1 MQLFDG
7 FSLNS
12 DMEDVN
18 SVKVTV
24 VSLSAAA
31 NIVLNSLV
39 IAVIVKTPKLRED
52 RTTLFVFSLA
62 VSGLA
67 FGICC
72 TVSSAIFCSRPEM
85 TNPNGFASIY
95 MALAAWF
102 TVASLYNLCCI
113 SVCKMVAVVYPLRY
127 LVVVTER
134 RCYIVIFFNWIVS
147 ASFAAPFYFIATSW
161 SPDECIAE
169 RKQITWK
176 SSAYMFALE
185 VICCLLPMSVM
196 IYANVRM
203 FVVVARV
210 TRQVSV
216 ASSDVEPYQQI
227 LASALIRS
235 VRSSRN
241 IIIICFAYVFL
252 VMSIVVVVTT
262 TSISDTAIEV
272 DVKFALD
279 WLFFAHMFIN
289 SFLYIVLHR
298 SVRVA
303 VKELFRSVR

>member
-1 MQLFDG
+1 MDI
-7 FSLNS
+7 
-12 DMEDVN
+12 N

-39 IAVIVKTPKLRED
+39 IAVIVKTAKLRED

-85 TNPNGFASIY
+85 TNADGFASIY

-134 RCYIVIFFNWIVS
+134 RCDFVIFFNWIVS
-147 ASFAAPFYFIATSW
+147 ASFAAHFCFIGVTW
-161 SPDECIAE
+161 SRYVCIGE
-169 RKQITWK
+169 LRQTNWK

-185 VICCLLPMSVM
+185 VIYCLLLMVVM
-196 IYANVRM
+196 IYANVLM
-203 FVVVARV
+203 FVVVVRV

-216 ASSDVEPYQQI
+216 AGVQINAYQ
-227 LASALIRS
+227 RS
-235 VRSSRN
+235 RTLPTDYRVNSGQE
-241 IIIICFAYVFL
+241 CA
-252 VMSIVVVVTT
+252 VV
-262 TSISDTAIEV
+262 A
-272 DVKFALD
+272 KYNNYLQR
-279 WLFFAHMFIN
+279 FF
-289 SFLYIVLHR
+289 
-298 SVRVA
+298 
-303 VKELFRSVR
+303 

>member
-1 MQLFDG
+1 
-7 FSLNS
+7 
-12 DMEDVN
+12 
-18 SVKVTV
+18 VTV

-72 TVSSAIFCSRPEM
+72 TASSAIFCSRPEM
-85 TNPNGFASIY
+85 TNADGFASIH

-134 RCYIVIFFNWIVS
+134 RCYFVIFFNWIVS

-161 SPDECIAE
+161 SSDVCIAE

-176 SSAYMFALE
+176 NSAYMFALE
-185 VICCLLPMSVM
+185 VICCLLPMIAM

-210 TRQVSV
+210 TRQVAV
-216 ASSDVEPYQQI
+216 AGVQLDAPSSDVEPYQHI
-227 LASALIRS
+227 LASALVRS

-252 VMSIVVVVTT
+252 VMTIVVVVTT
-262 TSISDTAIEV
+262 TSINDTAIGV
-272 DVKFALD
+272 DAEFALV

-298 SVRVA
+298 SLRLA
-303 VKELFRSVR
+303 VKNLFHSVR